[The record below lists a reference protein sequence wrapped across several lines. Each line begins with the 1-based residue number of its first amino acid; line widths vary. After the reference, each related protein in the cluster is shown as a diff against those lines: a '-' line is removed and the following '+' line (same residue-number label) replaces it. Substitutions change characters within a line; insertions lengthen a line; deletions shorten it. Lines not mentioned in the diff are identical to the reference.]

1 MHESVF
7 RQYYR
12 RLKREA
18 ILKSLLWGLAF
29 GLIAA
34 FIVGFA
40 TWMSYF
46 KGFFLTVG
54 IFAGVTATVSVAG
67 YFIFF
72 KPTARD
78 VARRIDALG
87 LEERMIT
94 MLELEKDESYM
105 AMRQREDAKKSLID
119 LGGAKLK
126 FGISLTLTLLLSI
139 GGFFG
144 VAATTVTGLSDFG
157 VIPSGAQ
164 LIDEAK
170 GRSPKNYFEVNYVA
184 TNGGEIVGEAE
195 QRIVKNGST
204 ETVIAVATDGFRF
217 YRWTDGYPYPA
228 RSDSG
233 ITENITF
240 TAWFLPITADDEEES
255 PDGDEATDQPS
266 EDGNDQEDEETSS
279 KPGSEPPNYDYV
291 YAWTIN
297 YKDVFDDYYAELI
310 ELLAQDGELTE
321 EERKF
326 IETYLNTI
334 K

>member
-7 RQYYR
+7 KQYYR

-29 GLIAA
+29 GVIAA

-46 KGFFLTVG
+46 KGFFLTLG
-54 IFAGVTATVSVAG
+54 IFAGVTAIVSVAV

-72 KPTARD
+72 KPSARD

-105 AMRQREDAKKSLID
+105 AMRQREDAKQSLSD
-119 LGGAKLK
+119 LGGAKMK
-126 FGISLTLTLLLSI
+126 FALSLTLTLLLSV

-170 GRSPKNYFEVNYVA
+170 GRSPKNYFEVNYIA
-184 TNGGEIVGEAE
+184 TNGGEIFGEA
-195 QRIVKNGST
+195 QQKIVKNGST
-204 ETVIAVATDGFRF
+204 ETVIATPKDGFRF

-240 TAWFLPITADDEEES
+240 TAWFLPITADEDEET

-266 EDGNDQEDEETSS
+266 EDGNDSDDEQPA
-279 KPGSEPPNYDYV
+279 KPGVDPPNYDYV
-291 YAWTIN
+291 YDWTIK
-297 YKDVFDDYYAELI
+297 YKDVFGDYYAEII